1 MRSCNGYF
9 GKSEVGSLDFA
20 SHFLTNVNAVDIVF
34 KT

>member
-9 GKSEVGSLDFA
+9 GKSEVGSLGFV

>member
-1 MRSCNGYF
+1 MRSCNGYY
-9 GKSEVGSLDFA
+9 GKSEVGSFDFV